1 MTSVSLRGARQLP
14 PRERRSIAKGA
25 LYVYMGV
32 VIGFIFMPIVAMIAF
47 SFNDSGIPSLPW
59 NGFTFRW
66 YDEFANDPALIDGLQ
81 NSAMLAAMV
90 SVLSTSIALVTVY
103 FLRRTRWRQ
112 KELLTAWVT
121 APALIPLLMAGLAIF
136 TFFDLVGWVGSRIA
150 LACALSTI
158 GIPFGMAV
166 IRSQLTSVDPAPEEA
181 AINLGAS
188 HWTVLTRIVVPQSW
202 SGIAGAMLLT
212 FVVGWDEFAISWFVT
227 QFETTLPVRTY
238 EQLGSSFSPKI
249 NAVGTIVFFTSLCL
263 TVAAYLVALRPAL
276 RRAGRDR

>member
-1 MTSVSLRGARQLP
+1 VSSIGAHAGQP
-14 PRERRSIAKGA
+14 PRQRSVAKGI
-25 LYVYMGV
+25 LFVYMGL
-32 VIGFIFMPIVAMIAF
+32 VIAFIFMPIAAMVAF

-59 NGFTFRW
+59 EGFTFRW
-66 YDEFANDPALIDGLQ
+66 YEEFANDAALVEGLQ
-81 NSAMLAAMV
+81 NSILLASMV
-90 SVLSTSIALVTVY
+90 SVISTSIALVTVY

-136 TFFDLVGWVGSRIA
+136 TFFDLVGWTGSRIA
-150 LACALSTI
+150 LACGLSTI

-166 IRSQLTSVDPAPEEA
+166 IRSQLTGVDPAPEEA

-188 HWTVLTRIVVPQSW
+188 HWTVLTRIVVPQCW
-202 SGIAGAMLLT
+202 SGIAGALLLT

-227 QFETTLPVRTY
+227 QFETTLPVQTY
-238 EQLGSSFSPKI
+238 EQLGSAFSPKI

-263 TVAAYLVALRPAL
+263 TVGAYLVALRPAL
-276 RRAGRDR
+276 RRAGR